1 MSPAEQ
7 ETMRQIKPWLSLVA
21 RLGFAAKGTIYLM
34 IGLLAVTYA
43 LGFTDKVE
51 DMAGT
56 IEVVSQKHFGVIA
69 LLLLAFGLFNYG
81 LWNAVQAVWDP
92 ERVGGNWVGNALRV
106 IFGFSALLNLFLA
119 YKTASVAL
127 GHGWGGATGD
137 AAVQSSTEQALVVP
151 GGRALVLVA
160 ATVMAGIALS
170 LVVRLVRG
178 KYMNL
183 LAARDRTGISGA
195 LVKGCAWYG
204 FLAQAVVAALIAWFL
219 WRAALT
225 AQPEEAGG
233 FTKAL
238 ATLFNQRAGRTLLAL
253 TGAGVMAQ
261 GLYIWLMVPYR
272 EIRVKQ
278 GPSGFRDHWG
288 RVWGIEAPKAGRRRR
303 VKAAS

>member
-1 MSPAEQ
+1 MNPVAKK
-7 ETMRQIKPWLSLVA
+7 TIRQIKPWVSLVA
-21 RLGFAAKGTIYLM
+21 RIGFAAKGTIYLM

-43 LGFTDKVE
+43 VGVTDKVE

-56 IEVVSQKHFGVIA
+56 IEVVSQKPFGAIA
-69 LLLLAFGLFNYG
+69 LLLLAFGLLNYG
-81 LWNAVQAVWDP
+81 LWNAVQAAWDP

-106 IFGFSALLNLFLA
+106 IFGFSALVNVFLA
-119 YKTASVAL
+119 YKTATVAL
-127 GHGWGGATGD
+127 GRGWGGATGD
-137 AAVQSSTEQALVVP
+137 AAVQSSTQQALVVP

-183 LAARDRTGISGA
+183 MAPRDRTGISGA
-195 LVKGCAWYG
+195 LIKACAWYG
-204 FLAQAVVAALIAWFL
+204 FLAQAVVSGMIAWFL
-219 WRAALT
+219 WRAGLT
-225 AQPEEAGG
+225 AEAEEAGG

-238 ATLFNQRAGRTLLAL
+238 ATLFQQPAGRTLLAL

-278 GPSGFRDHWG
+278 VQTGLRDHWG
-288 RVWGIEAPKAGRRRR
+288 RAWGSEGGASRRRR
-303 VKAAS
+303 AGS

>member
-1 MSPAEQ
+1 MSPVAKK
-7 ETMRQIKPWLSLVA
+7 TLRQIKPWVSLIA
-21 RLGFAAKGTIYLM
+21 RMGFAAKGTIYLM

-43 LGFTDKVE
+43 GGVTHQVE

-56 IEVVSQKHFGVIA
+56 IEVVSQKPFGAIA

-81 LWNAVQAVWDP
+81 LWNAVQAAWDP

-119 YKTASVAL
+119 YKTAGVAL
-127 GHGWGGATGD
+127 GRGWGGASGD
-137 AAVQSSTEQALVVP
+137 EVVQSSTQQALVVP
-151 GGRALVLVA
+151 GGRVLVLVA

-178 KYMNL
+178 KYMNQ
-183 LAARDRTGISGA
+183 LAAPDRAGASGA
-195 LVKGCAWYG
+195 LIKACAWYG
-204 FLAQAVVAALIAWFL
+204 FLAQAVVAGMIAWFL
-219 WRAALT
+219 WRAGLT
-225 AQPEEAGG
+225 AESSEAGG

-238 ATLFNQRAGRTLLAL
+238 ATLFYQPAGRTMLAT

-272 EIRVKQ
+272 EIRMEQ
-278 GPSGFRDHWG
+278 APMGFRDRWG
-288 RVWGIEAPKAGRRRR
+288 RAWGQ
-303 VKAAS
+303 